1 MKTLHVLFFM
11 LLGALSF
18 VSCDKE
24 DDTEL
29 WPQNQSLQ
37 IIIQDQ
43 YTTLPAKVS
52 VFFKV
57 QDEDGNPV
65 SGLVDTD
72 FNIYEK
78 GKNDDKER
86 LISKDEAL
94 RQISPRR
101 QVFAYNNLL
110 VLDLSGSVSNNYL
123 EELKEAS
130 ISFIN
135 AVVPA
140 NADSGVQMKI
150 VWFDGDDELHS
161 LAPLTSD
168 RAELIAAIEGVS
180 ADISNDN
187 STDLYGAVIE
197 AVTDIEQILQA
208 NADIKTAASIVVF
221 TDGSDQAARH
231 AKEEAFNAVNG
242 ANELISFY
250 TIGLGSEIDK
260 SVLTKIGKN
269 AQAFAENTD
278 GLIATFESIAQQIF
292 DEANSFYLFEYCSPK
307 RDGAGDAELRLE
319 VIHDGE
325 RGSELTTFNATGF
338 KGGCNL

>member
-1 MKTLHVLFFM
+1 MKTLHVLLFL
-11 LLGALSF
+11 LLGSLLF

-24 DDTEL
+24 DDTEI
-29 WPQNQSLQ
+29 WPQNQKLQ
-37 IIIQDQ
+37 IVIQDQ
-43 YTTLPAKVS
+43 FTTLPAKVS

-57 QDEDGNPV
+57 QDENGNPIA
-65 SGLVDTD
+65 GLEDKN

-78 GKNDDKER
+78 GKNDDTEK
-86 LISKDEAL
+86 LISVDEAA

-135 AVVPA
+135 AVLP
-140 NADSGVQMKI
+140 DEEGSGVQMKI
-150 VWFDGDDELHS
+150 VWFDGDDELHL
-161 LAPLTSD
+161 LADLTD
-168 RAELIAAIEGVS
+168 ERATLIGAIEGIS

-197 AVTDIEQILQA
+197 AVTDAENILQS

-221 TDGSDQAARH
+221 TDGTDQAARH

-242 ANELISFY
+242 ASELLSFY

-260 SVLTKIGKN
+260 TVLTKIGKN
-269 AQAFAENTD
+269 AQAFADNTD
-278 GLIATFESIAQQIF
+278 GLIATFENIAKQIF

-307 RDGAGDAELRLE
+307 RDGAGQAELRLE
-319 VIHDGE
+319 VLYDGE

-338 KGGCNL
+338 KGGCDL

>member
-1 MKTLHVLFFM
+1 MKTLQFLFVF
-11 LLGALSF
+11 LFGALFF

-24 DDTEL
+24 DDVEI
-29 WPQNQSLQ
+29 WPQNQKLQ
-37 IIIQDQ
+37 IVIQDQ
-43 YTTLPAKVS
+43 FTTLPAKVS

-57 QDEDGNPV
+57 QDENGNPV
-65 SGLVDTD
+65 AGLSDAD

-78 GKNDDKER
+78 GKNDDAEK
-86 LISKDEAL
+86 LISKDEAA
-94 RQISPRR
+94 RQISSRR

-130 ISFIN
+130 ISFVN
-135 AVVPA
+135 SVLPEED
-140 NADSGVQMKI
+140 DSGVQMKI
-150 VWFDGDDELHS
+150 VWFDGDDELHL
-161 LAPLTSD
+161 LADLTD
-168 RAELIAAIEGVS
+168 ERQELIDAIEGVS

-197 AVTDIEQILQA
+197 AVTDIEQILQS

-221 TDGSDQAARH
+221 TDGTDQASRH
-231 AKEEAFNAVNG
+231 AKEEAFNMVNG
-242 ANELISFY
+242 ASDLISFY

-260 SVLTKIGKN
+260 TVLTKIGKN
-269 AQAFAENTD
+269 AQAFADNTD
-278 GLIATFESIAQQIF
+278 GLLATFENIAKQIF

-319 VIHDGE
+319 VLHDGE
-325 RGSELTTFNATGF
+325 RGSEIATFNATGF
-338 KGGCNL
+338 KGGCDL